1 MDNLEYKGYYGSVEY
16 SKAENC
22 LVGKLLGMTKDS
34 ITYEGNTIEELII
47 DFKAGVDSYLEGCA
61 ELGIT
66 PRKAFSGSLNVRIP
80 SEIHGRVAMLAES
93 AGVSI
98 NAFIKD
104 TLKEKV
110 YAH

>member
-16 SKAENC
+16 SKTENC
-22 LVGKLLGMTKDS
+22 LVGKLLGMAKDS
-34 ITYEGNTIEELII
+34 ITYEGNNIDELKA
-47 DFKAGVDSYLEGCA
+47 DFEAGVDSYLEGCA
-61 ELGIT
+61 ELGIK

-80 SEIHGRVAMLAES
+80 SEVHSRVAVLAEK